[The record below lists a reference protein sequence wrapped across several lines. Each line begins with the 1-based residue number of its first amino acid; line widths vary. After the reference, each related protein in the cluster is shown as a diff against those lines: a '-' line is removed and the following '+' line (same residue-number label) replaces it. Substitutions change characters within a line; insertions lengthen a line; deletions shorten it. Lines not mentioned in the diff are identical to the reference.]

1 MERVLGNYALGI
13 YSSVAAPTVIVQMG
27 ASYIFNPFMT
37 MFAELYMDKKK
48 KEFWDTFKKCML
60 GILGLSVIA
69 LVGGKILGRWG
80 LNLLYGSEVAEY
92 VNLLLPI
99 IVCTILTALVWLLGG
114 LLTVVRDFKGLNLS
128 NIPAVLI
135 SAIGSLVFMDIIDM
149 QGASLALILALVVQV
164 ICMIGFLRKKVKGWE

>member
-1 MERVLGNYALGI
+1 M
-13 YSSVAAPTVIVQMG
+13 
-27 ASYIFNPFMT
+27 
-37 MFAELYMDKKK
+37 
-48 KEFWDTFKKCML
+48 
-60 GILGLSVIA
+60 
-69 LVGGKILGRWG
+69 
-80 LNLLYGSEVAEY
+80 NLLYGSEVAEY

-99 IVCTILTALVWLLGG
+99 IVCTILTALVWFLGG

>member
-1 MERVLGNYALGI
+1 M
-13 YSSVAAPTVIVQMG
+13 
-27 ASYIFNPFMT
+27 
-37 MFAELYMDKKK
+37 
-48 KEFWDTFKKCML
+48 
-60 GILGLSVIA
+60 
-69 LVGGKILGRWG
+69 
-80 LNLLYGSEVAEY
+80 
-92 VNLLLPI
+92 NLLLQI
-99 IVCTILTALVWLLGG
+99 IVCIILTALVWFLGG